1 MALEH
6 LKVHVDDLEPG
17 MYVSE
22 LDRPWLDTPFTMQ
35 GFFVN
40 DIKDISELKKHCS
53 FVFVDI
59 EKKVKLDFT
68 RHPIPT
74 TPFKK
79 VNDSKIDS
87 DNSARKRTDFFYNV
101 NRNNSS
107 NSRYKDSKSFADEL
121 PEAEGVYTESGKAV
135 SQVLFELKDSGKLD
149 VGTLKTSV
157 KPMIDSVLRNRDA
170 MAWLSLMKTKDESVY
185 NRSITSSV
193 WATIFG
199 RHLGFDQES
208 LQTLSLGA
216 MLLDIGKT
224 KIPDEL
230 LKKEEALT
238 EKELTLIRTHVELGM
253 QILERTPDV
262 HSNVKQMVHTHHE
275 RHNGTGYPQG
285 LKSYDIPVHG
295 RIAAIIDCFD
305 AMTSKRSYAKIMSTY
320 DCLRAFN
327 QLSNVDFQSE
337 MVEQFIQAVGFF
349 PTGTLVELSN
359 GTVGIVVKQN
369 YSLRL
374 RPEVMLILDENK
386 EMYQEFSVISLDDKG
401 QCNQME
407 NSLWITKGLESGSYG
422 IDPSEFFLHQDS

>member
-1 MALEH
+1 MALE
-6 LKVHVDDLEPG
+6 LKKVYVDSLEPG
-17 MYVSE
+17 MYVSQ
-22 LDRPWLDTPFTMQ
+22 LDRPWLDTPFTIQ

-40 DIKDISELKKHCS
+40 DTKDISELKKHCS

-59 EKKVKLDFT
+59 DKKVKHDFT
-68 RHPIPT
+68 KRSIPVS
-74 TPFKK
+74 PLQK
-79 VNDSKIDS
+79 VNNSIIDNNN
-87 DNSARKRTDFFYNV
+87 DANKRTDFFYNF
-101 NRNNSS
+101 NRNS
-107 NSRYKDSKSFADEL
+107 NKPRYKDSKCFSDEL
-121 PEAEGVYTESGKAV
+121 PEADGAYKESSKAV
-135 SQVLFELKDSGKLD
+135 SQVLYELKDSGKLD
-149 VGTLKTSV
+149 VSTLKCSV

-170 MAWLSLMKTKDESVY
+170 MAWLSLMKNKDEGVY

-199 RHLGFDQES
+199 RHLGFDHES

-224 KIPDEL
+224 KIPEEL
-230 LKKEEALT
+230 LNKQDELT
-238 EKELTLIRTHVELGM
+238 EKELKYIRTHVELGM
-253 QILERTPDV
+253 QILEKTPDV
-262 HSNVKQMVHTHHE
+262 HSNVKQMVYTHHE

-285 LKSYDIPVHG
+285 LKSYDIPVYG

-305 AMTSKRSYAKIMSTY
+305 AMTSIRSYAKVMSTY

-327 QLSNVDFQSE
+327 QLSNVDFQGE
-337 MVEQFIQAVGFF
+337 MVEQFIQAIGFF

-386 EMYQEFSVISLDDKG
+386 EMYQEFSVISLDEKAL
-401 QCNQME
+401 CNQIE
-407 NSLWITKGLESGSYG
+407 NSLWITKGLAPGSYG
-422 IDPSEFFLHQDS
+422 VDPSEFFLHQGN